1 MNETRLEQVIVDFWE
16 KKYDVL
22 VCTTIVETGID
33 IANANTLIIDNADR
47 YGLSQLHQL
56 RGRVGRGRERAYAYF
71 LYPPD
76 TQLTETAHD
85 RLTTL
90 AAHTELGAGM
100 QVAMKDLE
108 IRGAG
113 NLLGGQQSGHIEGV
127 GFDLYV
133 RLVGEAVAK
142 FRGEETEP
150 EADMRLELPVDAH
163 LPAEYVD
170 HERLRLEAYR
180 KLAAAAN
187 EDELQEVLDELVDR
201 YGPYP
206 APVGVLA
213 DVARLRIRAR
223 ASGVSDI
230 VAQGN
235 FIRFG
240 PVELADSQVVRLKRL
255 YPKALLKP
263 ALRSVLVPKPMAGT
277 GFDANEM
284 TDSDIL
290 RWAHQFLDA
299 ILPVVES
306 EATQETVKNT

>member
-1 MNETRLEQVIVDFWE
+1 
-16 KKYDVL
+16 
-22 VCTTIVETGID
+22 
-33 IANANTLIIDNADR
+33 
-47 YGLSQLHQL
+47 
-56 RGRVGRGRERAYAYF
+56 
-71 LYPPD
+71 
-76 TQLTETAHD
+76 
-85 RLTTL
+85 
-90 AAHTELGAGM
+90 
-100 QVAMKDLE
+100 MKDLE

-142 FRGEETEP
+142 FRGEDTEP
-150 EADMRLELPVDAH
+150 EADMRIELPVDAH
-163 LPAEYVD
+163 LPADYVD

-180 KLAAAAN
+180 KLAAAT
-187 EDELQEVLDELVDR
+187 DEAQLQEVLDELIDR

-206 APVGVLA
+206 EPVGVLA

-223 ASGVSDI
+223 ASGVNDI
-230 VAQGN
+230 VVQGN

-255 YPKALLKP
+255 YPKSLLKP
-263 ALRSVLVPKPMAGT
+263 ALRSVLVPKPMAGN
-277 GFDANEM
+277 GFDAKEM

-299 ILPVVES
+299 IVPVVVS
-306 EATQETVKNT
+306 EAREVTEPAAAKNG